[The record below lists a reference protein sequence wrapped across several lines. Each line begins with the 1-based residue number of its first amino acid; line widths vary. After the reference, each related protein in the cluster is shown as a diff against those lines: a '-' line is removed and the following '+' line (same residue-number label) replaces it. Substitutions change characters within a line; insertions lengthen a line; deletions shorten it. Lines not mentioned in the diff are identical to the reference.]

1 VTEPA
6 RTGAIAR
13 YSDDQR
19 VVLTLDAG
27 GTTLVFSAVRGE
39 RQVVRPVVLPSQAAG
54 LEELLERITHGFREV
69 RELLDAEPVAIS
81 FAFPGPADYRHGV
94 IGDLENLPVFRG
106 GVALGPMLEDEFG
119 IPTLIS
125 NDGDLFACG
134 EAIAGLLPQVNSLL
148 ERAGS
153 PRRCRNLLAV
163 TLGTGF
169 GAGVVH
175 DGHILTGDN
184 SAGAEINRLRSVLD
198 PRWSVEENVSVRALR
213 RVYAREARVDA
224 GEAPSPKEI
233 FEIGMGERKGVREAA
248 RLAFEEL
255 AVAAGDALAD
265 ASSLVDGLVVIGGG
279 LAHGWPLFLARL
291 VEEMNAPF
299 AMPGGRALQR
309 FESRAYSLEDP
320 GQLEAFLKGEVR
332 EVVVPFSSRTVTYD
346 ASKAVG
352 VGVTRLGTANAV
364 SVGAYTLALQRL
376 DGLD

>member
-1 VTEPA
+1 VAEA
-6 RTGAIAR
+6 SGNEAIAR
-13 YSDDQR
+13 YSDDDR

-39 RQVVRPVVLPSQAAG
+39 RQVVEPVVLPSHATQ
-54 LEELLERITHGFREV
+54 LEALLQRITRGFREV
-69 RELLDAEPVAIS
+69 LDRLDAAPVAIS
-81 FAFPGPADYRHGV
+81 FAFPGPADFRHGV

-119 IPTLIS
+119 VPVLIN
-125 NDGDLFACG
+125 NDGDLFAYG
-134 EAIAGLLPQVNSLL
+134 EAIAGLLPGVNALL

-153 PRRCRNLLAV
+153 PRRYRNLLAV

-169 GAGVVH
+169 GAGIVH

-184 SAGAEINRLRSVLD
+184 SAGAEINRLRSVLN

-213 RVYAREARVDA
+213 RVYALEALLDFA
-224 GEAPSPKEI
+224 EAPTPKRI
-233 FEIGMGERKGVREAA
+233 FEIGMGERDGEREAA
-248 RLAFEEL
+248 RRAFEEL
-255 AVAAGDALAD
+255 AVAAGDAIAD

-279 LAHGWPLFLARL
+279 LAHGWPLFLPRL
-291 VEEMNAPF
+291 VEEMNVPF
-299 AMPGGRALQR
+299 TTPSGREVQR
-309 FESRAYSLEDP
+309 FESLAYSLEDP

-346 ASKAVG
+346 SSKAIG

-364 SVGAYTLALQRL
+364 AVGAYTLALQRL
-376 DGLD
+376 DGIG